1 MSGVTSGIKSI
12 ETVSTIGDLYL
23 PVMRGLSVHSKLF
36 HHLIRPTRGGAAAVV
51 VVFAFLLSIA
61 GKARLVG
68 IPLALIVTSWFF
80 KYAYILF
87 DHTVRGFDE
96 PPTLDIDMVNPVG
109 EQRPLGQVLILG
121 LIGFAVYQAYKH
133 LGFGAGVGLGLVC
146 LFFLPASVGVLGLES
161 NILKAAYPVA
171 WFHLVRGLGWLYG
184 AVLLVIFGYWLVL
197 ELLWKFNL
205 PPPIEIALSRF
216 AVLSVFSFL
225 GGALY
230 ERRDELGIET
240 WVSPER
246 TAALKAKED
255 QRQHDKVVLDAY
267 GLMRADAHLKCWQ
280 VLTDWLQSRGH
291 SPEDYR
297 WLCERT
303 ESWDD
308 PRYVT
313 RLSEERVARL
323 LMLKRTGEA
332 LDVVAKRLKS
342 DQSFRPKSAAD
353 TLSIAQLAARG
364 GGNLRL
370 AKVLLSDFAAR
381 FAGDPRVPL
390 AAALAQHLG

>member
-1 MSGVTSGIKSI
+1 
-12 ETVSTIGDLYL
+12 
-23 PVMRGLSVHSKLF
+23 MRGLPVHSKLL

-51 VVFAFLLSIA
+51 VVFAFLLFIA
-61 GKARLVG
+61 SKAGLAG
-68 IPLALIVTSWFF
+68 IPLAFIVISWFF

-96 PPTLDIDMVNPVG
+96 PPTLDIHMVNPLG
-109 EQRPLGQVLILG
+109 EQRPLGQVFILG
-121 LIGFAVYQAYKH
+121 LIGFGVYQAYQH
-133 LGFGAGVGLGLVC
+133 LGFGAALGLTLLV
-146 LFFLPASVGVLGLES
+146 LFFLPASVAVLGLES

-184 AVLLVIFGYWLVL
+184 AVLLVIFGYWLAL
-197 ELLWKFNL
+197 DLLWKFDL
-205 PPPIEIALSRF
+205 WPPIEISLSLF

-246 TAALKAKED
+246 TAALRDKED

-267 GLMRADAHLKCWQ
+267 GLMRANAHLKCWQ
-280 VLTDWLQSRGH
+280 VLTDWLQSRGR

-303 ESWDD
+303 ETWDD
-308 PRYVT
+308 SRYIT
-313 RLSEERVARL
+313 RLTEERVARL
-323 LMLKRTGEA
+323 LTLKRTGEA
-332 LDVVAKRLKS
+332 LDVVAKRLHL
-342 DQSFRPKSAAD
+342 DPAFRPKSAAD
-353 TLSIAQLAARG
+353 TLSVAQLAARG
-364 GGNLRL
+364 GGASRV

-381 FAGDPRVPL
+381 FAGDPHVP
-390 AAALAQHLG
+390 AAQALAQHLG